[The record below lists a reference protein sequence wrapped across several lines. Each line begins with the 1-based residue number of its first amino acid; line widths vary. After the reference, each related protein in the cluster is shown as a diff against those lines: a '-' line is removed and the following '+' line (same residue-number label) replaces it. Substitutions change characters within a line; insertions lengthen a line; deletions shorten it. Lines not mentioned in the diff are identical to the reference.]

1 MPRSGHRCTCSKLQV
16 QVSSH
21 CTTPLLAQ
29 PIGADPPPDVQ
40 PNLRT
45 APPSRP
51 HRACHRA
58 AYAPHAPLRCARVR
72 AWPSGVRCRCAGC
85 CRERVACSRA
95 HAATAVRTG
104 SSALSA
110 TDRRSSGG
118 PEHSNWP
125 EPSSSRGRRWTGSRA
140 GSRKPAAQRGRGW
153 TARESLRR
161 NAAAGGRL
169 EEACGATRPGMA
181 GPSAHSLRAGRR
193 LRRSLGSRKPAAQR
207 GRGWSVSGSLRRNA
221 AAGGRLEEAC
231 GATRLGVVASS
242 AQSLPTGRRFRRS
255 LRRTHDLTSRY
266 RAREVVRGRSAPA
279 LCAKTPR
286 IPQSRRVS
294 DGP

>member
-1 MPRSGHRCTCSKLQV
+1 MT
-16 QVSSH
+16 
-21 CTTPLLAQ
+21 
-29 PIGADPPPDVQ
+29 
-40 PNLRT
+40 LRT
-45 APPSRP
+45 ALHPYWHNRSAQTHRQMCNLIYGLP
-51 HRACHRA
+51 HRVDRIEHAIEQRTLHMCSPEMRPRA
-58 AYAPHAPLRCARVR
+58 R

-181 GPSAHSLRAGRR
+181 GPSARSLRAGRR